1 MSKTQTPAQSKQPS
15 PSGSCKESKQSQK
28 SFCKQRDMDDAT
40 ILYWERKYLES
51 RTNEE
56 PTDNVPGFI
65 PVQVQPEPEKEKES
79 VPQQLHFIFP
89 NGIQII
95 CPESVHPAILKLLLK
110 SLPCLP

>member
-1 MSKTQTPAQSKQPS
+1 MRKIQTPTQSKQPS
-15 PSGSCKESKQSQK
+15 PQGSRKESKQSQT
-28 SFCKQRDMDDAT
+28 SSSKQLDMDDAT

-51 RTNEE
+51 RTKEE
-56 PTDNVPGFI
+56 PTDNVSGFI
-65 PVQVQPEPEKEKES
+65 PVQVQPEPEKKKES
-79 VPQQLHFIFP
+79 TPQQLQFIFP